1 MKHDI
6 SAIAEVPSAL
16 SIFKVR
22 EEQEDRIK
30 TGRGQIAQLKC
41 RYWLSPDFCCTGTG
55 RGAQS
60 SHYFFS
66 DCKKFQRSLITCKKT
81 NGGREKEREE
91 GEKDEL
97 VKLEQSF
104 SDVATHLDA

>member
-60 SHYFFS
+60 SHYFLVIV
-66 DCKKFQRSLITCKKT
+66 KVQRSLITCKKT

>member
-1 MKHDI
+1 MKHVI

-22 EEQEDRIK
+22 EEQADRVK

-41 RYWLSPDFCCTGTG
+41 RYWLSPDFCCTGT
-55 RGAQS
+55 QS

-66 DCKKFQRSLITCKKT
+66 DCKKFQRSLITCLSEILKA
-81 NGGREKEREE
+81 
-91 GEKDEL
+91 L
-97 VKLEQSF
+97 L
-104 SDVATHLDA
+104 A